1 MKPIFFN
8 LYLSGLMLLLSMPL
22 ASQTVP
28 TVDGAVILHN
38 LAFDQTA
45 GRLTLSFEAE
55 VIEKAM
61 NYRQSWTI
69 IPELIS
75 PDGLQSRIYP
85 TILINGT
92 QKHRHHKRKMSYK
105 NRDLLANLPLYKV
118 KVLQDTTQVIFYQ
131 ADIPYEDW
139 MEEAT
144 LTLHQ
149 ILTSSREKKQLF
161 TTGNIARVSPEKMI
175 IEKVT
180 EIAPMPLPR
189 LPEVEPAIYTAEG
202 TAYIQFPINESV
214 IRTDFRDNRVE
225 LAKIE
230 NDIREILTDHTYT
243 LIGIYL
249 TGYAS
254 PEGRYEFN
262 EGLSQAR
269 TQALKDHIVK
279 KYGISPDEIWVTSVA
294 EDWTRLRE
302 MIVESDLADK
312 PQIIDIIDSSGTP
325 DAKEKRLQALG
336 TTWRTLLNDYFPN
349 LRRVDYQ
356 LLYQKR

>member
-8 LYLSGLMLLLSMPL
+8 LSLSGLMLLLSMPL

-45 GRLTLSFEAE
+45 HRLTLSFKAE

-69 IPELIS
+69 IPELLS
-75 PDGLQSRIYP
+75 ADGEKSRIYP

-92 QKHRHHKRKMSYK
+92 QKDRHYKRKMRYK
-105 NRDLLANLPLYKV
+105 NRDLLANLPLFRV
-118 KVLQDTTQVIFYQ
+118 KVPQDTTQLILYS
-131 ADIPYEDW
+131 ANIPYEAW
-139 MEEAT
+139 MEDAT

-149 ILTSSREKKQLF
+149 VLTSSREKKQLF
-161 TTGNIARVSPEKMI
+161 TTNHIARVSPEKV
-175 IEKVT
+175 IEEVT
-180 EIAPMPLPR
+180 EPVPIPIPTLPIA
-189 LPEVEPAIYTAEG
+189 EPVIYTAEG

-214 IRTDFRDNRVE
+214 IRADFRDNRAE
-225 LAKIE
+225 LEKIE

-254 PEGRYEFN
+254 PEGRYAFN
-262 EGLSQAR
+262 EYLSQAR
-269 TQALKDHIVK
+269 TQALKDHIVR
-279 KYGISPDEIWVTSVA
+279 KYGISAEEIRVTSIA

-312 PQIIDIIDSSGTP
+312 TQIIHIIDSSDTP
-325 DAKEKRLQALG
+325 DAREKRLQALG
-336 TTWRTLLNDYFPN
+336 ATWRILLNDYFPP